1 MKVKL
6 QANWHYKMLTT
17 QYHLSVKSLT
27 YMKKKEGKMKK
38 NEELNRTVSNM
49 NERLEELENKIDR
62 Q

>member
-1 MKVKL
+1 
-6 QANWHYKMLTT
+6 MLTT